1 MKTNTPLSAFAM
13 GTPDLGYQN
22 QLIGAL
28 TILHSSNKKALT
40 PEKCFLLPEG
50 ITQISDMR
58 LPCCYNLFSSY
69 KKFKE
74 QIFKMLDIYLN
85 KKKTAPQIF
94 ITAYNMTESQTPE
107 KNVDNLC
114 RAVKE
119 YYKEHHLGTVFTCVL
134 TSKAHNY
141 KYVDLINVP
150 KHLLTFYT
158 RLRLLQNK
166 KLRNKTLI
174 TVGTIHKFNA
184 SLVAQKKEILETAL
198 AEKASE
204 KNKSIKSQIRKIQ
217 NYIKSRKHVAIC
229 LGGRVEGSE
238 IVFDLNYAKSLLE
251 KCQTLSRQGYGVAIV
266 NGPRTPNDVTEFLYE
281 HTKDEAHI
289 VFHNCK
295 RIAANEQERNMWRIY
310 SGKYEE
316 DFKAH
321 AAIGNIYPGL
331 LGYPNTLVVHTVDS
345 YSCCETISA
354 KIPTA
359 ISSSGIY
366 INPNIRIDCLNM
378 YQLMTPKY
386 ALDFDKFVNLT
397 TYMKI
402 EPQHLHPVEL
412 SNPLRVFEEAVRHR
426 LKH

>member
-28 TILHSSNKKALT
+28 TILHSSNKKAPT

-217 NYIKSRKHVAIC
+217 NYIKSRKHVAI
-229 LGGRVEGSE
+229 
-238 IVFDLNYAKSLLE
+238 
-251 KCQTLSRQGYGVAIV
+251 
-266 NGPRTPNDVTEFLYE
+266 
-281 HTKDEAHI
+281 
-289 VFHNCK
+289 
-295 RIAANEQERNMWRIY
+295 
-310 SGKYEE
+310 
-316 DFKAH
+316 
-321 AAIGNIYPGL
+321 
-331 LGYPNTLVVHTVDS
+331 
-345 YSCCETISA
+345 
-354 KIPTA
+354 
-359 ISSSGIY
+359 
-366 INPNIRIDCLNM
+366 
-378 YQLMTPKY
+378 
-386 ALDFDKFVNLT
+386 
-397 TYMKI
+397 
-402 EPQHLHPVEL
+402 
-412 SNPLRVFEEAVRHR
+412 
-426 LKH
+426 

>member
-1 MKTNTPLSAFAM
+1 MSKITNLSAFAM
-13 GTPDLGYQN
+13 GTPDIGYQN

-28 TILHSSNKKALT
+28 TILHSSNKKAPA
-40 PEKCFLLPEG
+40 PEKCFLLPDG
-50 ITQISDMR
+50 ISQLSDMR
-58 LPCCYNLFSSY
+58 IPCCYNRFSSY

-74 QIFKMLDIYLN
+74 QIFAMLDNYIG

-114 RAVKE
+114 KAVKE
-119 YYKEHHLGTVFTCVL
+119 YYKEHNLGKIFTCVL

-166 KLRNKTLI
+166 DLRNKTLI

-184 SLVAQKKEILETAL
+184 DVVKAKKEALEGNIK
-198 AEKASE
+198 EKE
-204 KNKSIKSQIRKIQ
+204 NDKNKLVKAQIRKIK
-217 NYIKSRKHVAIC
+217 NYIKSRKHVTIC

-238 IVFDLNYAKSLLE
+238 IVFDLNYAKALLE

-281 HTKDEAHI
+281 HTKNETHI

-310 SGKYEE
+310 SGRYED

-321 AAIGNIYPGL
+321 AIIGNIYPGI
-331 LGYPNTLVVHTVDS
+331 LGYPNTLVVHTIDS

-397 TYMKI
+397 TYMKV

-412 SNPLRVFEEAVRHR
+412 SNPLRVFEESVRHR
-426 LKH
+426 LNR

>member
-1 MKTNTPLSAFAM
+1 MKKITNLSAFAM

-28 TILHSSNKKALT
+28 TILHSSNAKAPA

-50 ITQISDMR
+50 ISQLSDMR
-58 LPCCYNLFSSY
+58 LPCCFNHFSSY

-114 RAVKE
+114 KAVKE
-119 YYKEHHLGTVFTCVL
+119 YYKEHQLGSVFTCVL

-166 KLRNKTLI
+166 ELRNKTLI

-184 SLVAQKKEILETAL
+184 DIVKTKKETLENTL
-198 AEKASE
+198 AEKAND
-204 KNKSIKSQIRKIQ
+204 KNKLVKAQIRKIKS
-217 NYIKSRKHVAIC
+217 YIKSRKHVTIC

-238 IVFDLNYAKSLLE
+238 IVFDLNYARSLLE

-281 HTKDEAHI
+281 HTKDEPHI

-295 RIAANEQERNMWRIY
+295 RIAANEQEQQM
-310 SGKYEE
+310 
-316 DFKAH
+316 
-321 AAIGNIYPGL
+321 
-331 LGYPNTLVVHTVDS
+331 
-345 YSCCETISA
+345 
-354 KIPTA
+354 
-359 ISSSGIY
+359 
-366 INPNIRIDCLNM
+366 
-378 YQLMTPKY
+378 
-386 ALDFDKFVNLT
+386 
-397 TYMKI
+397 
-402 EPQHLHPVEL
+402 
-412 SNPLRVFEEAVRHR
+412 
-426 LKH
+426 